1 MRPDTQT
8 ARAYL
13 LVDKAVQAVEVWL
26 TVVMKPGCSYGKSAI
41 SRRIAQAVAMR
52 LVGPFLRKSI
62 DGHSSGQIQ
71 IGLVERLPRKLCCG
85 EMRINT
91 ETGAVVPSVKLLIS
105 SAAKFV
111 VLWLF
116 VLGHFMRSLVSNN
129 SGSGPATLVHGVP
142 DADLRVDG
150 CAQRFEDFCQNGPL
164 DVLSKANKCIVQ
176 VTQPVKAGNP
186 HKFMYARFPLLALFS
201 ANRLSVTEGLFFLKQ
216 HVNVFYSYLFLL
228 FRYPV
233 VCLLWQDFAVH
244 AVATA
249 MNKKKLIEANIIT
262 NTNWLQQFLWMSDL
276 SNKHFKTYMA
286 LYSLNSSTLIFK
298 DDPVVSTHPGIRHL
312 RADLVWIWDS
322 LYEQVLKR
330 EGVFCKMQV
339 VAPILWYLPKE
350 VPARR
355 TAGFRRLC
363 VFDVSPMT
371 KEALLSRGMLGNYYN
386 TETMKSYLGDVLAAV
401 DEVKRQFRCEVEI
414 VLKHKRTRSPSH
426 DDSYFSYVNELCES
440 HDQLRLVGEDVN
452 LFTLIAESDLVVV
465 IPYSSP
471 GYVANY
477 LGVPALFYDPT
488 NEILATNEIVSPIR
502 FAAGREDLIGEMAQ
516 MMACNVSA
524 GKAASHFYS

>member
-1 MRPDTQT
+1 MRPDTHT

-13 LVDKAVQAVEVWL
+13 LLDKAVQAVEAWL
-26 TVVMKPGCSYGKSAI
+26 TVVMKSGCSYGKSAV
-41 SRRIAQAVAMR
+41 SRRIVQAVAMR
-52 LVGPFLRKSI
+52 LVDPFLRKSI
-62 DGHSSGQIQ
+62 DGQSSGQIQ
-71 IGLVERLPRKLCCG
+71 IGLVERLPRRLCCG
-85 EMRINT
+85 GMEINT
-91 ETGAVVPSVKLLIS
+91 ETGAVAPNIKLLFS
-105 SAAKFV
+105 SVAKFV
-111 VLWLF
+111 ALWLF
-116 VLGHFMRSLVSNN
+116 VSGCFMRSLASRKID
-129 SGSGPATLVHGVP
+129 SGPATLVHGVP
-142 DADLRVDG
+142 DAELRVG
-150 CAQRFEDFCQNGPL
+150 GSTQRFESFCQNGHL

-176 VTQPVKAGNP
+176 VARPVKAGNP
-186 HKFMYARFPLLALFS
+186 QKFRYTRFPLLALFS
-201 ANRLSVTEGLFFLKQ
+201 ANRLSVIEGLIFLKQ
-216 HVNVFYSYLFLL
+216 HVNVFGSYLYLL
-228 FRYPV
+228 LRYPV
-233 VCLLWQDFAVH
+233 ACLLWQDFAVH
-244 AVATA
+244 AVAMA

-276 SNKHFKTYMA
+276 SNRHFKTYMA

-298 DDPVVSTHPGIRHL
+298 DDPVASTHPGIRHL
-312 RADLVWIWDS
+312 RADLVWIWDRF
-322 LYEQVLKR
+322 YEQVLKR
-330 EGVFCKMQV
+330 DGVFCKTQV

-401 DEVKRQFRCEVEI
+401 DEVKRQLRCEVEI

-488 NEILATNEIVSPIR
+488 NEILATNEIASPIR
-502 FAAGREDLIGEMAQ
+502 FAAGREDLIREMARI
-516 MMACNVSA
+516 MACNGS
-524 GKAASHFYS
+524 